1 MGLVT
6 VWLRYA
12 ALFICALPTL
22 TCTFCR
28 LTLPFRLSLDLLLVL
43 APLDAYACDASNLEA
58 LEAADE
64 DDWLISVL
72 ACCALVL
79 TREIEDVTEG

>member
-1 MGLVT
+1 
-6 VWLRYA
+6 
-12 ALFICALPTL
+12 
-22 TCTFCR
+22 
-28 LTLPFRLSLDLLLVL
+28 LLLVL